1 MLISGGRS
9 DIYCSVLV
17 SAVRGR
23 RSYQKYKDKKSRRMT
38 LDVYLSK
45 ELPDKEPPNTVFSVL
60 QNGCLTGQAPIKAL
74 NKLLLSFEAVEKDFY
89 SN

>member
-1 MLISGGRS
+1 
-9 DIYCSVLV
+9 
-17 SAVRGR
+17 
-23 RSYQKYKDKKSRRMT
+23 MT

-74 NKLLLSFEAVEKDFY
+74 NKLCLLKQLKRISTVIKDD
-89 SN
+89 